1 MIKIIKISMRG
12 QQAPNKG
19 SEKKI
24 KNEITE
30 EQKREIKDAYAPFEE
45 TGIAP
50 SDLKLEMKALGFDP
64 KNEEVGRILEQ
75 VGNKG
80 KNPYGFEDFVDLM
93 IEKPNKDPKVEMEKA
108 FKILC
113 EDGKDKITLKSLKK
127 ICSYINGI
135 YQLNSAINL
144 KSIQTLYLEL

>member
-1 MIKIIKISMRG
+1 
-12 QQAPNKG
+12 
-19 SEKKI
+19 
-24 KNEITE
+24 
-30 EQKREIKDAYAPFEE
+30 
-45 TGIAP
+45 
-50 SDLKLEMKALGFDP
+50 MKALGFDP

-135 YQLNSAINL
+135 YQLNSTINL
-144 KSIQTLYLEL
+144 KSIQALYLEL